1 MENDVLMFIMVILVQ
16 LIFAS
21 LMLGIFTSYFVN
33 SRKKGFVF
41 LTIYLLLT
49 INSLYS
55 GYQYSAIVG
64 TSIVLINIGLG
75 IVSYFVIRKRLTNV
89 SDS

>member
-1 MENDVLMFIMVILVQ
+1 MEKDVLMFIMVILVQ

-64 TSIVLINIGLG
+64 TSILIINICLG
-75 IVSYFVIRKRLTNV
+75 IVSYFVIRKRLINA
-89 SDS
+89 SG